1 MYIKIQIN
9 MKLYINTLKFILSCM
24 LIVIS
29 VSCDPIQSDDQVDDT
44 TSEITMNTPP
54 KTDIDPAGESMIIGF
69 TASKNWSVNIDVPS
83 DDAWLSVNKTS
94 GQKGS
99 SSVMLTAQPN
109 YTGQARTAS
118 MTIVTNAD
126 SETMTFVQ
134 ESVSENDLPTF
145 KILSENTVISS
156 DGGRVE
162 VRLVSLVDYTLK
174 VNDEWVHEVETKGER
189 QITHVFDVDPNPA
202 AQERVAHIA
211 FCTDQLCIPYII
223 TQEGDPNIPEPID
236 PTENEWTGIVEE
248 GWESMEFAHR
258 PVAMRFT
265 ADWCG
270 YCPMMASAFETL
282 SQNLNGNLEV
292 LSLHCAGGLEYS
304 PCTVLERQ
312 YRIGGYPSGVIDGMT
327 QIGNYSSP
335 SYTASVAMDAI
346 NLTESNFT
354 TETSL
359 SWVSSVKKRK
369 VKTSLSVYLRQ
380 PGKYLITALVVED
393 NIVAY
398 QNGVGDKYV
407 HNGVVRYA
415 LSSISGDEYIA
426 ESENDVAKLLY
437 SYKVPESYNLDN
449 MRLVVYV
456 QRSMG
461 EKSVLASGNYGG
473 YFIDNSATSKFG
485 ESHNIDAKE

>member
-1 MYIKIQIN
+1 
-9 MKLYINTLKFILSCM
+9 MKLTINFLKFVLSCM
-24 LIVIS
+24 LIIMA
-29 VSCDPIQSDDQVDDT
+29 VSCEPIQSDGQDEET
-44 TSEITMNTPP
+44 ATEITMNTSP
-54 KTDIDPAGESMIIGF
+54 KADLDPAGESMIIGF
-69 TASKNWSVNIDVPS
+69 TATRNWSINLDVPS

-99 SSVMLTAQPN
+99 SSVMVTAQAN
-109 YTGQARTAS
+109 YTGQVRTAS

-126 SETMTFVQ
+126 SETITFVQ
-134 ESVSENDLPTF
+134 ESVPEDELPSF
-145 KILSENTVISS
+145 MILSENTVISS

-162 VRLVSLVDYTLK
+162 VRLVSKIEYTLK
-174 VNDEWVHEVETKGER
+174 VDDEWVHEVETKGEH

-202 AQERVAHIA
+202 EQERVAHIA
-211 FCTDQLCIPYII
+211 FCTDQLCVPYII

-282 SQNLNGNLEV
+282 RKNLNGNLEV

-312 YRIGGYPSGVIDGMT
+312 YRVGGYPSGVIDGMT
-327 QIGNYSSP
+327 QVGNYSSP
-335 SYTASVAMDAI
+335 SYTVSAAMDAV

-354 TETSL
+354 TETSM
-359 SWVSSVKKRK
+359 SWVSSEKKRK

-380 PGKYLITALVVED
+380 PGRYLITVLAVED

-398 QNGVGDKYV
+398 QYGAGDNYV

-426 ESENDVAKLLY
+426 ESENEVAKLLY
-437 SYKVPESYNLDN
+437 SYRVPESYNLDN

-485 ESHNIDAKE
+485 ESHNIDRKE